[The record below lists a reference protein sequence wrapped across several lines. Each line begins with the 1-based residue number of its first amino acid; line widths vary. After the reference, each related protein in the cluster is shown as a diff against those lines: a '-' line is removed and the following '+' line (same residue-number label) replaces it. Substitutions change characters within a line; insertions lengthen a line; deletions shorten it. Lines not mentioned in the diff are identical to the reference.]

1 MDKDK
6 EYIINECIKEI
17 ANNSN
22 DMVNKEIASVLVD
35 DYSQKINTQSFQKI
49 LDYSWDRYNCQA
61 KDDYK
66 SK

>member
-22 DMVNKEIASVLVD
+22 DMVNKKIASVLVD
-35 DYSQKINTQSFQKI
+35 DYSQKINTQTFQKI